1 MDEFSFPTISVDQDS
16 LCSLP
21 FPHCAASPLWFLPS
35 SDAERKISSDGPRSF
50 FSAEGEEEEASKVA
64 GAAALEDSMDMLWED
79 FNEELRRS
87 FCERDREA
95 EVPDYGMA
103 ELRCLQA
110 LSESKSGSLIHR
122 RQSSLILILKVLKK
136 LFLTHRNTSSRR
148 TPLC

>member
-1 MDEFSFPTISVDQDS
+1 MDEFSFPTIAVDQDS

-21 FPHCAASPLWFLPS
+21 FPRFAASPLWFLPS
-35 SDAERKISSDGPRSF
+35 SDAERKISGDGPRSF
-50 FSAEGEEEEASKVA
+50 FSAAGEEEEASKVA

-87 FCERDREA
+87 FCERER
-95 EVPDYGMA
+95 A

-122 RQSSLILILKVLKK
+122 RRSSLMLILKVLKK
-136 LFLTHRNTSSRR
+136 LFLIHRDTSSRR

>member
-1 MDEFSFPTISVDQDS
+1 MDEFSFPAIAVDQDP

-21 FPHCAASPLWFLPS
+21 FPHFAASPLWFPPS
-35 SDAERKISSDGPRSF
+35 SDAERKISGDGPRGF
-50 FSAEGEEEEASKVA
+50 FSAEEEEEEASKVA

-87 FCERDREA
+87 FSERGREA
-95 EVPDYGMA
+95 KVPDDGTV

-122 RQSSLILILKVLKK
+122 RRSSLILILNVLKK
-136 LFLTHRNTSSRR
+136 LFLIHRDGSSRR